1 MNHFCCFK
9 NDLQL
14 DRVYFLR
21 LVLNGP
27 NVNESVQGKRS
38 ESIDEEFLDLETFLS
53 IVFTLFFKKLCL
65 GFDECFDEFAVDIK
79 LVFSN
84 YVVLK
89 GKIINLYL
97 LLANDY

>member
-65 GFDECFDEFAVDIK
+65 GFDEFAVDIK
-79 LVFSN
+79 LVFAN

-89 GKIINLYL
+89 GKIINLLL
-97 LLANDY
+97 LLADDY

>member
-21 LVLNGP
+21 LVLNGSS
-27 NVNESVQGKRS
+27 VNEYVQGKRF

-65 GFDECFDEFAVDIK
+65 GFDEFAVDIK

-89 GKIINLYL
+89 GKIINLLL
-97 LLANDY
+97 LLADDY